1 MKNMNTKN
9 MLLLR
14 RPWLISLQRLL
25 ILGLL
30 MISRRAIL
38 GRVFLDPT
46 AVIYGASVIG
56 DESYIGGFTV
66 IGFPTRDTLKSILAR
81 RILVEGGEAEYYSVG
96 EGARIGDG
104 CVVRSH
110 VVIYEKALL
119 GRRVMVGHGVLIR
132 ENTFIGDDT
141 LIGSGSIIDGGV
153 TVGNNVNI
161 QSSVYIPPGV
171 IIKDRV
177 FIGPRAV
184 FTNDRYPPSRRLVET
199 IVEEEA
205 VIGANSTIIAG
216 VKIGRGAVIAAGSIV
231 TRDVPERV
239 VVAGNP
245 ARVIMSRDEYEAK
258 KARYEAEWP
267 SHPL

>member
-1 MKNMNTKN
+1 MHD
-9 MLLLR
+9 R
-14 RPWLISLQRLL
+14 EIGSRLISPPGLL

-30 MISRRAIL
+30 MISRRATL

-81 RILVEGGEAEYYSVG
+81 RISIGEADAEHYSVG
-96 EGARIGDG
+96 EGARIGDN
-104 CVVRSH
+104 CVVRTH
-110 VVIYEKALL
+110 VTIYERASL

-132 ENTFIGDDT
+132 ENTVIGDDT
-141 LIGSGSIIDGGV
+141 IIGSGSIIDGGV
-153 TVGNNVNI
+153 IVGNNVNI
-161 QSSVYIPPGV
+161 QSGVYIPPRV

-184 FTNDRYPPSRRLVET
+184 FTNDRYPPSRRLIET

-216 VKIGRGAVIAAGSIV
+216 VKIGRGSVIAAGSVV
-231 TRDVPERV
+231 TRDVPEKV

-245 ARVIMSRDEYEAK
+245 ARVIMTRDEYEAK
-258 KARYEAEWP
+258 KARYEAEHSP
-267 SHPL
+267 HPF